1 MQKAILLGSL
11 ATLSLLVCAFVSS
24 VASSNS
30 AFGQAAKGSVS
41 DSVKFTQYSD
51 ENVALKAV
59 KSGDIDAYLYRIPI
73 ELVSDA
79 QKDPGLAVYDRD
91 AGSFGLL
98 MNPAPSNDSSVL
110 NPFQFR
116 QVRFAMNY
124 VVDRQFTV
132 SDILKG
138 SGTPMSDPFGISSP
152 EYTTI
157 ADIVESF
164 AFRHDLSFANQTISA
179 TLKSAGA
186 TMQSGKWQFKDKPI
200 TINFFI
206 RSDDPKR
213 NAIGEAIASDLE
225 KLGFTVDRIYGD
237 LARAQLDVYGSDPQ
251 ELKWQLYTEGYAGT
265 ATFVAYNPTV
275 TAQMYAPWY
284 GNMPGRGSSATWQ
297 YANKT
302 LDAITQKILNLN
314 FTSKEERTQLV
325 RSAVQQGMQESVRI
339 FIAQTK
345 EPYVASSSVKWL
357 VNDFGAGISSRFSII
372 DAKADGKSDLNIGVR
387 NLAQGAWNNI
397 EGLKDT
403 FTITLSSPVED
414 PAVMYHPYLGT
425 AIPVRTNWTDIT
437 THGPTGSLNVSADAI
452 KWDPF
457 AGKWQQV
464 GSGTTAESSV
474 TYKILY
480 GNWHNGIAMDKNDLL
495 YSYYFGFQWGTNTT
509 SNGKPYLTYDP
520 EYTPSAAPSLPTL
533 KGIKFTSDDTVVSYV
548 DAWHFDSKEI
558 ASLASIWAVEPWEI
572 TAAEER
578 LVTASKLSFS
588 SSGAVQKGVD
598 WLSLVN
604 PVHAQ
609 MISDELQRMKDERYI
624 PTALQGLVTSDEA
637 NKRYDASIKWIS
649 EHHHA
654 VISNGP
660 FYLDTFNAA
669 GQTAT
674 LKAFRDDS
682 YPFPPDYWSAKF
694 GVPQIASVKS
704 IDTTGPAT
712 IGKPKAVKIV
722 VNVADQPSRDAQV
735 LYFLSGDKGVSASG
749 NATASANN
757 PGVFVATMNSSVT
770 GQLAPGA
777 YQFKVFAIGN
787 QAYKPAFASVPLL
800 LMTATAS
807 GSGPGGQGNGTGSG
821 TTAGSNTKSGCLI
834 ATAAF
839 GSELTPQVQYLR
851 NFRQNYILQTVSGS
865 AFMDT
870 FNNIYYSFS
879 PQVADYERGQPWLQE
894 TVKASIYPLFGILM
908 ASERAHNSVRGG
920 EAGAVLAGVTASSL
934 IGAVYLAPPIAAYS
948 IFRRKSV
955 RTRWLKILAGLAASA
970 LVATVAGIM
979 AHNSEWLSISTAAF
993 VALTAATS
1001 AMAFGVFAIPKV
1013 ASAIRLRVHAS
1024 GRKRAQEF

>member
-11 ATLSLLVCAFVSS
+11 ATLCLLVFSFVSS
-24 VASSNS
+24 TCLSNP
-30 AFGQAAKGSVS
+30 AYGQSQKGPVP

-51 ENVALKAV
+51 ENIALKAV

-73 ELVSDA
+73 ELVGDA
-79 QKDPGLAVYDRD
+79 KKDPGLAVYDRD

-98 MNPAPSNDSSVL
+98 MNPAPSNDSSIL

-124 VVDRQFTV
+124 VVDRDFTV

-138 SGTPMSDPFGISSP
+138 SGTPMVDPFGISSP
-152 EYTTI
+152 EYATI

-164 AFRHDLSFANQTISA
+164 GFRHDLSFANDTISA
-179 TLKSAGA
+179 TLKNAGA
-186 TMQSGKWQFKDKPI
+186 AMQSGKWQFKGNPI
-200 TINFFI
+200 TIKLFI

-213 NAIGEAIASDLE
+213 NSIGEAIASDLE

-251 ELKWQLYTEGYAGT
+251 DLKWQLYTEGYAGT

-275 TAQMYAPWY
+275 TAQMYAPWF
-284 GNMPGRGSSATWQ
+284 GNMPGRGNAGTWQ

-302 LDAITQKILNLN
+302 LDDATQKILNLN
-314 FTSKEERTQLV
+314 FTSKDERTQLV
-325 RSAVQQGMQESVRI
+325 RTAVLQGIQESVRI

-345 EPYVASSSVKWL
+345 EPYVASSSVKGL

-372 DAKADGKSDLNIGVR
+372 DANAAGKSSLNIGVR
-387 NLAQGAWNNI
+387 NLAQGAWNNV

-403 FTITLSSPVED
+403 FTVTLASPVSD

-425 AIPVRTNWTDIT
+425 AIPVRTNWTDVT
-437 THGPTGSLNVSADAI
+437 TKGPTGSLNVTPDAI

-457 AGKWQQV
+457 TMQWKQV
-464 GSGTTAESSV
+464 GSGTTAKSSV

-480 GNWHNGIAMDKNDLL
+480 GNWHDGIPMDKNDLL
-495 YSYYFGFQWGTNTT
+495 YSYYFGFQWAINTT
-509 SNGKPYLTYDP
+509 SSGKPYLTYDP
-520 EYTPSAAPSLPTL
+520 EFTPSAAASLATL

-548 DAWHFDSKEI
+548 DAWHFDNREI
-558 ASLASIWAVEPWEI
+558 AAFAPIWAAEPWQI
-572 TAAEER
+572 TAAQER

-588 SSGAVQKGVD
+588 SSGAVAKGVD

-604 PVHAQ
+604 PKHAQ
-609 MISDELQRMKDERYI
+609 MISDELQKMKAEHYI
-624 PTALQGLVTSDEA
+624 PPALQGLVSSDEA
-637 NKRYDASIKWIS
+637 SKRYDASIKWIAD
-649 EHHHA
+649 HHHA

-660 FYLDTFNAA
+660 FYLDSFNAE

-682 YPFPPDYWSAKF
+682 YPFAPDYWSAKF
-694 GVPQIASVKS
+694 GVPRVATVRG
-704 IDTTGPAT
+704 IDTSGPLA
-712 IGKPKAVKIV
+712 IGSPKTVKITV
-722 VNVADQPSRDAQV
+722 DVAGQPSNDAQV
-735 LYFLSGDKGVSASG
+735 LYFLSGDKGVATSG
-749 NATASANN
+749 NATVSGNSS
-757 PGVFVATMNSSVT
+757 GVFDATLNSSVT
-770 GQLAPGA
+770 QKLAPGG
-777 YQFKVFAIGN
+777 YLFKVFAIGN
-787 QAYKPAFASVPLL
+787 QAYKPAFSSVPLIVNV
-800 LMTATAS
+800 AS
-807 GSGPGGQGNGTGSG
+807 GSGSGLNGSGGGTGG
-821 TTAGSNTKSGCLI
+821 GSTGANTKSGCLI

-851 NFRQNYILQTVSGS
+851 NFRQNYILQTVSGA

-894 TVKASIYPLFGILM
+894 TVKASLYPLFGILM
-908 ASERAHNSVRGG
+908 TSERAHNSVNGG
-920 EAGAVLAGVTASSL
+920 EPGAILAGATASSL
-934 IGAVYLAPPIAAYS
+934 IGAVYLAPPIAAFTILKRRNS
-948 IFRRKSV
+948 FRV
-955 RTRWLKILAGLAASA
+955 GWLKIMAVLVASA
-970 LVATVAGIM
+970 LMATVAGIF
-979 AHNSEWLSISTAAF
+979 AHNSEWLSISTAMF
-993 VALTAATS
+993 VALSAATS
-1001 AMAFGVFAIPKV
+1001 ALAFGLFVIPRLGRLLSTK
-1013 ASAIRLRVHAS
+1013 IRTCSRRLA
-1024 GRKRAQEF
+1024 